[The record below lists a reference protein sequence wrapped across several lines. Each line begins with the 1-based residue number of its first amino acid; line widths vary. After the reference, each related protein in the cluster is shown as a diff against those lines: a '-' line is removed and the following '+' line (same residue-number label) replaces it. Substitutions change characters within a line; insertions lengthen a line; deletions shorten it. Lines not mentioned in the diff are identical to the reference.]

1 MNGSDG
7 TLISVTDPAGQ
18 TVNYAYDASKR
29 VTGVQTTADG
39 KTYRNAYTYENDRIK
54 TVSHNTTSDT
64 ANDVTYT
71 FNYDSL
77 GRKTT
82 VKVGSQTLSTNVYES
97 NRSGLLS
104 EVQYGNGGKVKY
116 EFDFHPSIWLE
127 AKLDCGRAPL
137 QPSYR
142 HLMPDMKG
150 FKQRPVEYWV
160 FILKYV

>member
-7 TLISVTDPAGQ
+7 TLSSVTDPTGQ

-29 VTGVQTTADG
+29 VTSVQTTGDG

-82 VKVGSQTLSTNVYES
+82 VKVGSQTLSTNVYA
-97 NRSGLLS
+97 
-104 EVQYGNGGKVKY
+104 V
-116 EFDFHPSIWLE
+116 
-127 AKLDCGRAPL
+127 
-137 QPSYR
+137 SYT
-142 HLMPDMKG
+142 HLTLPTT
-150 FKQRPVEYWV
+150 
-160 FILKYV
+160 